1 MLLSIFILTY
11 LDHVEFINS
20 KRKLKFRKDVTACL
34 IRLIIKFGFFLT
46 VITLPADEAVLFK
59 LCLSNVIQRLLII
72 ELSVAPLPFS
82 SLVQ

>member
-20 KRKLKFRKDVTACL
+20 KRKLKFRNDVTACL

-46 VITLPADEAVLFK
+46 VITLPADEVVLFK
-59 LCLSNVIQRLLII
+59 LCLSNTLQRLLII
-72 ELSVAPLPFS
+72 ELSVALLPFS